1 MDKMLMILNCHH
13 TEMKAFIGQIIFLLS
28 YNRYKQEEEGNIRNA
43 SN

>member
-13 TEMKAFIGQIIFLLS
+13 TEMKAFIGQIFLLS